1 MKLEMLNLFIFSS
14 SPLKVYVF
22 FSVLLS
28 FCLSGCTSKDL
39 HVKLLVCWQHNC
51 SDAHISL
58 FMMVIRERADMRQNS
73 WLFQL
78 TQPGAKCWENSKV
91 KDRLPEEPA
100 ASPHCFPSSFTCFF
114 FKGLRFYVLHPDRNS
129 DTTITVSILSPPT
142 SGIKPGVI
150 TSYKPV
156 VG

>member
-1 MKLEMLNLFIFSS
+1 MKLEMLNLCIFSS

-73 WLFQL
+73 WLSGFSWHNLGLNAGKTLKLRIGFQRNQ
-78 TQPGAKCWENSKV
+78 QPRHTVFHHHLLAFSL
-91 KDRLPEEPA
+91 KDWDFMCSIQTEIQTLQLLCQSEP
-100 ASPHCFPSSFTCFF
+100 SNQWDKT
-114 FKGLRFYVLHPDRNS
+114 RS
-129 DTTITVSILSPPT
+129 DHII
-142 SGIKPGVI
+142 
-150 TSYKPV
+150 
-156 VG
+156 